1 VHDETLEFYSEFYE
15 KTQYTGMLGKFH
27 AFYHKKLEG
36 KKSNNVNKA
45 ILEIGAGKGE
55 HLNYI
60 PSKFKS
66 YTLLDLN
73 IDINDSVLQSNINKF
88 PDSEKEKITIIAA
101 DASLL
106 PFSDNLFDKIIITCV
121 LHHVND
127 VPKVLKEA
135 RRVLKKNGEIFIYLP
150 CDPGFVY
157 RIIRHL
163 TSHIKQARI
172 MKKKMSYIKYI
183 WSLEHKNH
191 VLAIIMNLRYIFIDD
206 KIKFQRFPF
215 KYLGWNANLFYII
228 TVTKSND

>member
-1 VHDETLEFYSEFYE
+1 
-15 KTQYTGMLGKFH
+15 M
-27 AFYHKKLEG
+27 KL
-36 KKSNNVNKA
+36 
-45 ILEIGAGKGE
+45 
-55 HLNYI
+55 
-60 PSKFKS
+60 
-66 YTLLDLN
+66 
-73 IDINDSVLQSNINKF
+73 
-88 PDSEKEKITIIAA
+88 II
-101 DASLL
+101 
-106 PFSDNLFDKIIITCV
+106 FDKIIITCV

-183 WSLEHKNH
+183 WSIEHKNH